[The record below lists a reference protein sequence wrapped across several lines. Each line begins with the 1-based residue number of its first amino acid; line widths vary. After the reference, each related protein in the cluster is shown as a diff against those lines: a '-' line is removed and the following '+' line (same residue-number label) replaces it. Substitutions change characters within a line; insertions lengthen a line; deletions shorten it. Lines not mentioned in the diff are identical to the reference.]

1 MRTHLFCAI
10 AGMTIGCL
18 GTIGFTL
25 AETQLQ
31 KTAALVLPLALST
44 GLSYYAIVQDDTR
57 I

>member
-25 AETQLQ
+25 TETQLQ
-31 KTAALVLPLALST
+31 KTAALVLPLALSI

>member
-10 AGMTIGCL
+10 AGMTVGCL

-31 KTAALVLPLALST
+31 KTAALLLPLALST
-44 GLSYYAIVQDDTR
+44 GLSYYAIVRDDSKD
-57 I
+57 